1 MFVRQQTDK
10 AGKLM
15 VAFADDFKEVGEVG
29 PGNIAVISGLRH
41 RLTYE
46 KISLK
51 CVCTL
56 YWKRRNVFTISL
68 SLFSLPLSLSLSLS
82 EH

>member
-41 RLTYE
+41 R
-46 KISLK
+46 
-51 CVCTL
+51 
-56 YWKRRNVFTISL
+56 
-68 SLFSLPLSLSLSLS
+68 
-82 EH
+82 